1 MLFTVK
7 EAFRLI
13 GRAKASFILSLIS
26 LSISVILI
34 TASVFIIQLS
44 DYLQKKIKE
53 NININLFINDN
64 LSKGQ
69 IDSMEHSLLNRP
81 YIKTARF
88 ISKDQAAEI
97 FKRETGEDFSKL
109 LEYNPLPA
117 SFSVTL
123 NDSYFQKDTI
133 NRIINSLAEI
143 KGIDDISFKDEY
155 IYKLISTLNDSKK
168 YVFIVTIIIFIISIY
183 IVYSTVK
190 LIVSSRF
197 EELETMKLV
206 GARLFTIKMPV
217 ILNAMISGFL
227 AGLIAMGFF
236 ILFISLIDNYI
247 SKINFFGTGIY
258 FYLCF
263 ILGLGPVLGLSVS
276 IISLR
281 KLTLKI

>member
-1 MLFTVK
+1 MLFIVK

-13 GRAKASFILSLIS
+13 GRAKASFVLSLIS

-44 DYLQKKIKE
+44 DYLQRKIKE
-53 NININLFINDN
+53 NININLFLNED
-64 LSKGQ
+64 LSTDQ
-69 IDSMEHSLLNRP
+69 ISSLGHSLLNRP
-81 YIKTARF
+81 YIRTVQF

-123 NDSYFQKDTI
+123 KDSYFQRDTL
-133 NRIINSLAEI
+133 NRIVNSLAEI
-143 KGIDDISFKDEY
+143 KGIDDVSFKDEY
-155 IYKLISTLNDSKK
+155 IYKLISTLDDSKK
-168 YVFIVTIIIFIISIY
+168 YIFLVTLIIFIISIY

-190 LIVSSRF
+190 LIVYSRF

-217 ILNAMISGFL
+217 ILNSMISGFL

-236 ILFISLIDNYI
+236 ILFISLIGNYI
-247 SKINFFGTGIY
+247 SKINFFGTGVY

-263 ILGLGPVLGLSVS
+263 IMGLGPVLGLFVS